1 MSSKRQRRVGEIRTK
16 KKKRGRK
23 VLLLVLIGATVL
35 GFLIFFFISVFNSVY
50 PPVGG
55 KETVAKKRG
64 KRSVT
69 AYFSDA
75 NERFLVAEKR
85 WVPKSDDAVGQ
96 AREIIRALVDGSKEG
111 NVGTFPEGTTVQSVK
126 LADGLMTVSFG
137 GGFVKNH
144 PGGSASELA
153 TIYSLVNSLT
163 ANLPSVKKVRILVEG
178 RERESIKGHI
188 DLRRAFTANSEMIA
202 PTSSKASS

>member
-1 MSSKRQRRVGEIRTK
+1 MSSKRQRRAGEIRTK
-16 KKKRGRK
+16 KKKKGRK
-23 VLLLVLIGATVL
+23 VLLLILIAAAIV
-35 GFLIFFFISVFNSVY
+35 GFLAFFFISVFNSVY

-55 KETVAKKRG
+55 KETAAKKRE
-64 KRSVT
+64 KIPVT
-69 AYFSDA
+69 LYFSDA
-75 NERFLVAEKR
+75 NERFLLSEKR
-85 WVPKSDDAVGQ
+85 WVPKGDDIVGQ
-96 AREIIRALVDGSKEG
+96 AREIIRGLVDGSKEG
-111 NVGTFPEGTTVQSVK
+111 HVGTFPEGTTVQSVK
-126 LADGLMTVSFG
+126 FADGVMTVAFG

-153 TIYSLVNSLT
+153 TIYSLTNSLT
-163 ANLPSVKKVRILVEG
+163 DNLPSVKKVRILVEG